1 MAFTS
6 MLVTLPPD
14 GVYVNITTSIYPGE
28 TVEAVFDS
36 ANQLFTTIT
45 SGLIIY
51 AYSVIEWE
59 LI

>member
-14 GVYVNITTSIYPGE
+14 NTPVLISTSIYPGE
-28 TVEAVFDS
+28 VVEALFDS
-36 ANQLFTTIT
+36 ANQLFTTTT

-51 AYSVIEWE
+51 AFSVIEWE